1 MLSITANR
9 SRKIGAQSNGLTR
22 LTVLAQPGRRLGAE
36 MTDRGRQDLLEVID
50 DRVHCASVLITYQLP
65 TKAWHD
71 YLGEPTIADAVL
83 DRILH
88 NKHAIELTGDSM
100 RRKVVGREAKD

>member
-65 TKAWHD
+65 TKAWHHCSGSPRS
-71 YLGEPTIADAVL
+71 LMLL
-83 DRILH
+83 DRIFH
-88 NKHAIELTGDSM
+88 NKHAIELVGGSL
-100 RRKVVGREAKD
+100 RRKIVGRAAKD